1 MRPFDTLAI
10 CGGAPAFAEPLHVGR
25 PNVGARGEFLR
36 RVGDILDRRWL
47 TNDGP
52 YVREFERRVAAA
64 SGVRHCVAICNG
76 TIALEIMIRAA
87 GLTGEVIVP
96 SYTFVATAHALQ
108 WQEIRPV
115 FCDVRADTHDLDP
128 DRVEELITPRT
139 SGIIGVH
146 LWGRICDTD
155 ALASVAARRGVKLLY
170 DASHAFLCSRK
181 GRMAGGF
188 GLAEVFSFHATKFVN
203 SFEGGAIV
211 TNDDDLAQKA
221 RLMRNFGF
229 AGKDRVIYL
238 GSNGKM
244 PEVCAAMGITS
255 LESAADFV
263 AANRAHWEHYRRR
276 LGGLP
281 GLSVI
286 DYDVSESN
294 NYHYVIVE
302 VDAARAGLTRDQIV
316 RVLEAENV
324 LARRYFT
331 PGAHRMEPY
340 RSEQPLAGFVLPVT
354 LRLAET
360 VMALPTGSAVSE
372 ADVDGVCN
380 VIESALAHAPAVAE
394 RLSAG

>member
-1 MRPFDTLAI
+1 MRPADSLAI
-10 CGGAPAFAEPLHVGR
+10 FGGRPAFAEPLHVGR
-25 PNVGARGEFLR
+25 PNIGDREALMR
-36 RVGDILDRRWL
+36 RFGDILDRRWL

-64 SGVRHCVAICNG
+64 SQVRHCVAICNG

-128 DRVEELITPRT
+128 EKVEALVTPRT

-146 LWGRICDTD
+146 LWGRPCDVP
-155 ALASVAARRGVKLLY
+155 ALQAIADRRGLKLLF
-170 DASHAFLCSRK
+170 DASHAFLCSRG
-181 GRMAGGF
+181 GRMVGGF
-188 GLAEVFSFHATKFVN
+188 GKAEVLSFHATKFCN
-203 SFEGGAIV
+203 SFEGGAIL
-211 TNDDDLAQKA
+211 TDDDDLAQKA

-229 AGKDRVIYL
+229 AGKDRVVYL

-255 LESAADFV
+255 LDSADQFV
-263 AANRAHWEHYRRR
+263 AANRTNWEQYRTR
-276 LGGLP
+276 LSRLP
-281 GLSVI
+281 GLAVI
-286 DYDVSESN
+286 EYDLREKN
-294 NYHYVIVE
+294 NFHYVVVE
-302 VDAARAGLTRDQIV
+302 VDAARAGLSRDQVV

-324 LARRYFT
+324 LARRYFA

-340 RSEQPLAGFVLPVT
+340 LSHQPLAGYVLPVT

-360 VMALPTGSAVSE
+360 VMALPTGSTVST
-372 ADVDGVCN
+372 ADVDHVCD
-380 VIESALAHAPAVAE
+380 VIETALAHAPDVA
-394 RLSAG
+394 RKLA